1 MGTDTASEPPED
13 VIGAPTDA
21 LRWTDEHD
29 PENPFN
35 WPATRRWSV
44 VCLACYVTFIVGW
57 NATTVS
63 GAAIEIGEYFGV
75 SDQSFPNS
83 FWPVTSWTTG
93 AAVAPMIV
101 LPIMEDFGVR
111 PGYLISYFIF
121 SIFVIPQAVAKN
133 FATLVATRFFAGCCA
148 GILQDGTDGI
158 VADLFPDPV
167 KRSLPI
173 SCYVFSLLAGVTIG
187 PVIGG
192 AINVHLY
199 WRWIFYS
206 QLCIYFGSFPFIFL
220 IMKETRGPVILLK
233 RAKNASDQQQANVS
247 ELEKQQHHI
256 NLVRFL
262 KDNVVRP
269 AYLLVTEPV
278 VFFFTLLTALS
289 YGIVFISSQ
298 SVTQVFMALYGWP
311 EHQTAYVQAA
321 IVVGE
326 FLGLLICLY
335 QNYLFERAFRPE
347 SRTPRSRLPEVRLY
361 MSIPASFIGLAGGL
375 FWYGWTSYSSLHWI
389 LPVIGLTLTGIGSM
403 VVMQAVMMYLTDAYA
418 KYAASASAAACAG
431 ENIFAA
437 FLPLAAQSMYTNL
450 GFQWA
455 SSVLAFIALALSFA
469 PIVLIFYGETIR
481 RWSPFMSQA
490 TYE

>member
-1 MGTDTASEPPED
+1 MGTDTASESPESPVEPHPP
-13 VIGAPTDA
+13 DA

-35 WPATRRWSV
+35 WPATRRWGV
-44 VCLACYVTFIVGW
+44 VGLACYVTFIVGW

-111 PGYLISYFIF
+111 PGYL
-121 SIFVIPQAVAKN
+121 
-133 FATLVATRFFAGCCA
+133 
-148 GILQDGTDGI
+148 DGTDGI

-167 KRSLPI
+167 RRSLPI

-192 AINVHLY
+192 AIKEHLY

-206 QLCIYFGSFPFIFL
+206 QLCIYFGSFPMIFL

-233 RAKNASDQQQANVS
+233 RARRNASNQQQGNIS
-247 ELEKQQHHI
+247 ELEKQQHHFSP
-256 NLVRFL
+256 VQFL
-262 KDNVVRP
+262 KENVVRP
-269 AYLLVTEPV
+269 GYMLVTEPV

-289 YGIVFISSQ
+289 YGIVFVSSQ
-298 SVTQVFMALYGWP
+298 SVTQVFMKLYGWP
-311 EHQTAYVQAA
+311 EHTTAYVQAA

-335 QNYLFERAFRPE
+335 QNYLFERAFRPQ
-347 SRTPRSRLPEVRLY
+347 SRTPKSRLPEVRLY
-361 MSIPASFIGLAGGL
+361 MSIPGSFIGLAGGL
-375 FWYGWTSYSSLHWI
+375 FWYGWTSYRSLHWI
-389 LPVIGLTLTGIGSM
+389 LPTIGLTLTGIGSM

-455 SSVLAFIALALSFA
+455 SSVLAFIALGLSFA

-481 RWSPFMSQA
+481 KWSPFMSQA
-490 TYE
+490 AYE

>member
-1 MGTDTASEPPED
+1 MECCMFGM
-13 VIGAPTDA
+13 
-21 LRWTDEHD
+21 LRVGHGD
-29 PENPFN
+29 
-35 WPATRRWSV
+35 RRRG
-44 VCLACYVTFIVGW
+44 CRKLIRIFRTFIVGW

-111 PGYLISYFIF
+111 PGYLISYLIF

-133 FATLVATRFFAGCCA
+133 LATLVATRFFAGCCA

-192 AINVHLY
+192 AINERLY

-256 NLVRFL
+256 SLVRFL

-311 EHQTAYVQAA
+311 EHQTAYVQGAV
-321 IVVGE
+321 VVGE

-375 FWYGWTSYSSLHWI
+375 FC
-389 LPVIGLTLTGIGSM
+389 M

>member
-1 MGTDTASEPPED
+1 MGLDDTPEPSESTVEPP
-13 VIGAPTDA
+13 PNA

-29 PENPFN
+29 PENP
-35 WPATRRWSV
+35 
-44 VCLACYVTFIVGW
+44 TFIVGW

-83 FWPVTSWTTG
+83 FWPVTAWTTG

-111 PGYLISYFIF
+111 PGYMISYLIF
-121 SIFVIPQAVAKN
+121 SIFVIPQAVAKS
-133 FATLVATRFFAGCCA
+133 FATMIATRFFAGCCA

-158 VADLFPDPV
+158 VADLFPNPV
-167 KRSLPI
+167 RRSLPI
-173 SCYVFSLLAGVTIG
+173 SCYVFALLAGVTIG

-192 AINVHLY
+192 AVNEHLY

-220 IMKETRGPVILLK
+220 AMKETRGPVILRQRTK
-233 RAKNASDQQQANVS
+233 IASHQQANAS
-247 ELEKQQHHI
+247 EPEKQQYHTNI
-256 NLVRFL
+256 VQFL
-262 KDNVVRP
+262 KDNIVRP

-289 YGIVFISSQ
+289 YGIVFVSSQ
-298 SVTQVFMALYGWP
+298 SVTQVFMTLYGWP

-335 QNYLFERAFRPE
+335 QNYLFEKAFRPE

-361 MSIPASFIGLAGGL
+361 MSIPGSFIGLAGGL

-389 LPVIGLTLTGIGSM
+389 LPVIGLALTGIGSM

-455 SSVLAFIALALSFA
+455 SSVLAFIAFTLSFA

-481 RWSPFMSQA
+481 KWSPFMSQA
-490 TYE
+490 TYD